1 MKIITEKNYKKL
13 MFIPLIVG
21 IICLFLIFI
30 YPQVHK
36 GIDLKGGNQ
45 LILRYEGEKIDHA
58 TLESQIR
65 QNYSLQ
71 EVTISE
77 TTGPTSTGLIIEYSG
92 APEIDD
98 AKLAKNKMDFV
109 NSNLGDLKVKAKDV
123 LTPLLAKNY
132 VSSKDISDIETITS
146 KDDLKVYL
154 NETIILANNNF
165 NNSLINL
172 VKSELGLGDD
182 AKIQTREVSA
192 TLGKDF
198 IRSSITV
205 GIIAFALLILV
216 IFLFF
221 REAVPSGLIVFAAM
235 FDILA
240 GLAGMAIMG
249 LPLSLATIPTLLMLV
264 GYSVDTDILLSTKLL
279 KQRTTSLC
287 DAANGS
293 MKTGLTMTIT
303 TIVAVT
309 VMLIISYF
317 TQMLVILEIA
327 AILLFGL
334 VGDLISTWFF
344 NAPALIMYIKNRD
357 KQKN

>member
-1 MKIITEKNYKKL
+1 MKVITEKNYKKL
-13 MFIPLIVG
+13 MLIPLIVG
-21 IICLFLIFI
+21 LICLFLIFI
-30 YPQVHK
+30 YPGVHR

-45 LILRYEGEKIDHA
+45 LILRYEGEPIDH
-58 TLESQIR
+58 TMLQSQIK
-65 QNYSLQ
+65 QKYSLQ
-71 EVTISE
+71 EVAINE

-92 APEIDD
+92 SPEIDT
-98 AKLAKNKMDFV
+98 AKLEKNKLDFT
-109 NSNLGDLKVKAKDV
+109 NANLNDLKVKSKDV
-123 LTPLLAKNY
+123 LAPLLVNNY
-132 VSSKDISDIETITS
+132 ISQKEITDIDTITS
-146 KDDLKVYL
+146 KEDLKVYL

-172 VKSELGLGDD
+172 VKAELNLGDD
-182 AKIQTREVSA
+182 AKLQTREVSP

-205 GIIAFALLILV
+205 GIIAFALLVLV

-221 REAVPSGLIVFAAM
+221 REVVPSGLIVFAAM

-240 GLAGMAIMG
+240 GLAGMALLG
-249 LPLSLATIPTLLMLV
+249 LPLSLTTIPTLLMLV

-279 KQRTTSLC
+279 KQRTTDLYT
-287 DAANGS
+287 ATNES

-334 VGDLISTWFF
+334 IGDMISTWFF
-344 NAPALIMYIKNRD
+344 NAPALIQYIKNRD
-357 KQKN
+357 KNKN